1 MNRKEHWTP
10 MLKKKK
16 NSKIV
21 IVDERK
27 KAETGFK
34 KAKTKARSAQDTVP
48 FDECYENGLFRNG
61 ETFSII
67 FTFEN
72 VDYKVMRDNEKDQ
85 LYQKYIHFLNT
96 LPQDVNYQE
105 LILNYPTDRHQLE
118 SAIIPKDSDQICSR
132 SVFNDYCHVM
142 ERLIDRASEQSCE
155 QVILP
160 ALSFT
165 PKTKLDNVSI
175 LFKYFKALQDEALN
189 FGVKVTQL
197 MPQEAFEKLHHL
209 YHMSDKET
217 FLMPTNYLQA
227 DVNLKDYIVPS
238 SFTFI
243 SKYIEVGSAYSSV
256 MFARRFSYQCD
267 DEFIIDLLDNTY
279 DLAVSKHLVRIDKT
293 DALKILKRQ
302 LDDLEARME
311 KRRELNAK
319 RGGEFIP
326 FNLRQKEK
334 DLTGLQ
340 EKLGGSNCD
349 LFAFAVY
356 IYVSANTL
364 DELNDLKDYIK
375 QVALRHQ
382 VVVDVLTGVP
392 QQEAGLQSILPFANP
407 SRTRDGSYLGQPFY
421 LPSDEVANFIPFSYR
436 NNINPAGLIYGT
448 NLITN
453 TPIIIDRTDELNAN
467 GFTLGTSGSGKS
479 VFTKAEFFAAATK
492 YTNDEFIII
501 DPENEY
507 RPLATS
513 DNGTAPPFDGEII
526 KLSPNTDTYIN
537 IFDTDM
543 TYSED
548 GASAVQMKVDF
559 IMTFCEVVKGSEL
572 TAKERSVIDRCTKTV
587 YRDYVQSN
595 GDRSKLPNLTDFY
608 EVLNQQEEKEAA
620 DIALSLE
627 SYVTGSFNIFAH
639 DTNIR
644 YNKKFIIFD
653 IFEMGNQLQ
662 TVGLMV
668 LLEILWQ
675 RVIQNKLRG
684 VRTWVWTDEFSIMFN
699 DDSSGIFRTGD
710 FFEKVYKRIRKHG
723 GVATGATQNIS
734 EVIKSNQAMNMLQ
747 NSEFLVFLAQKEDD
761 LEIIKS
767 RFRLSESQAKY
778 LDIDE
783 PGKGLIKCGKR
794 IIPFSNLIPNDSLMY
809 KICTTKFKDIQARYK
824 AGGAN
829 ESFDHS

>member
-1 MNRKEHWTP
+1 MF
-10 MLKKKK
+10 KKKK
-16 NSKIV
+16 NSKV
-21 IVDERK
+21 LIVDEKKKEAGGFSKSKK
-27 KAETGFK
+27 KAS
-34 KAKTKARSAQDTVP
+34 SAQDTVP

-61 ETFSII
+61 ETFSIL
-67 FTFEN
+67 FSFEN
-72 VDYKVMRDNEKDQ
+72 VDYKVMREKEKDAF
-85 LYQKYIHFLNT
+85 YEKYIHFLNT

-105 LILNYPTDRHQLE
+105 LIMNFPTDRQQLE
-118 SAIIPKDSDQICSR
+118 SAIIPNGENQFCSR
-132 SVFNDYCHVM
+132 AVFNDYCDVM
-142 ERLIDRASEQSCE
+142 NRIIDKAAVQSCE
-155 QVILP
+155 QVIIP
-160 ALSFT
+160 AMSFT
-165 PKTKLDNVSI
+165 PRTKLDNVAV

-189 FGVKVTQL
+189 FGVKVTQI
-197 MPQEAFEKLHHL
+197 MPPEAFEKLHHL
-209 YHMSDKET
+209 YHMSDKEA

-238 SFTFI
+238 SFTFK
-243 SKYIEVGSAYSSV
+243 SKYIETGSAFSCV
-256 MFARRFSYQCD
+256 MFARRFSYECD

-279 DLAVSKHLVRIDKT
+279 DIAVSKHLMRIDKT
-293 DALKILKRQ
+293 ESLKILKRQ
-302 LDDLEARME
+302 MDDLEARLE
-311 KRRELNAK
+311 KRREINAK
-319 RGGEFIP
+319 RGGAFIP
-326 FNLRQKEK
+326 FGLRQREK

-349 LFAFAVY
+349 LFSFAVY
-356 IYVSANTL
+356 VYVSANSL

-392 QQEAGLQSILPFANP
+392 QQEAGLNSILPFANP
-407 SRTRDGSYLGQPFY
+407 SKTKDGSLLGQPFY
-421 LPSDEVANFIPFSYR
+421 LPSDEIANFIPFSYR
-436 NNINPAGLIYGT
+436 NNINPSGLIYGI
-448 NLITN
+448 NQITN

-507 RPLATS
+507 RPLASSTDGS
-513 DNGTAPPFDGEII
+513 NPPFDAEII
-526 KLSPNTDTYIN
+526 KLSPKTDTYIN

-543 TYSED
+543 TYSEE

-559 IMTFCEVVKGSEL
+559 IMTFCEVVKGSAL
-572 TAKERSVIDRCTKTV
+572 TAKERSVIDRCTKIV
-587 YRDYVQSN
+587 YRDYVAAD
-595 GDRSKLPNLTDFY
+595 GDKSKLPNLNDFY
-608 EVLNQQEEKEAA
+608 GALKEQEEKEAG

-639 DTNIR
+639 NTNIQ

-668 LLEILWQ
+668 LLEMLWQ

-684 VRTWVWTDEFSIMFN
+684 VRTWVWTDEFSVMFN
-699 DDSSGIFRTGD
+699 DDSNGIFRTGD

-734 EVIKSNQAMNMLQ
+734 EVIKSKQAMTMLQ
-747 NSEFLVFLAQKEDD
+747 NSEFLVLLAQKEDD
-761 LEIIKS
+761 LEIIKNM
-767 RFRLSESQAKY
+767 FRLSESQAKY

-794 IIPFSNLIPNDSLMY
+794 IIPFSNLIPDDTLMY
-809 KICTTKFKDIQARYK
+809 KICSTKFKDIQANFR
-824 AGGAN
+824 AG
-829 ESFDHS
+829 

>member
-1 MNRKEHWTP
+1 MR
-10 MLKKKK
+10 KKKK

-21 IVDERK
+21 MVNERK
-27 KAETGFK
+27 AQIKSYSK
-34 KAKTKARSAQDTVP
+34 KKPKARSAQDTIP
-48 FDECYENGLFRNG
+48 FDEIYENGLFRSG
-61 ETFSII
+61 ETFSIL
-67 FTFEN
+67 FMFEN
-72 VDYKVMRDNEKDQ
+72 FDYKVMREQEQDAF
-85 LYQKYIHFLNT
+85 YAKYMHFLNT
-96 LPQDVNYQE
+96 LPQGIQYQE
-105 LILNYPTDRHQLE
+105 LILNYPTDRRMLE
-118 SAIIPKDSDQICSR
+118 EAIVPKKKNQICNSA
-132 SVFNDYCHVM
+132 VFRDYCQVM
-142 ERLIDRASEQSCE
+142 DGIIETAENQSCE
-155 QVILP
+155 QVILSSM
-160 ALSFT
+160 SFT
-165 PKTKLDNVSI
+165 PRTKLDDVAV

-189 FGVKVTQL
+189 FSVKVTQL
-197 MPQEAFEKLHHL
+197 MPEAALEKLHHL
-209 YHMSDKET
+209 YHMSDKEP
-217 FLMPTNYLQA
+217 FLLPTSFLQG
-227 DVNLKDYIVPS
+227 DVRLKDYIAPA
-238 SFTFI
+238 SFNFK
-243 SKYIEVGSAYSSV
+243 SKYIEVGSCCSSV
-256 MFARRFSYQCD
+256 MFVKRFSHECD
-267 DEFIIDLLDNTY
+267 DEFITDLLDNTY
-279 DLAVSKHLVRIDKT
+279 DIAVSKHICRMDKT
-293 DALKILKRQ
+293 DSLKILKRQ
-302 LDDLEARME
+302 MDDLEARME

-319 RGGEFIP
+319 RGGQYVP
-326 FNLRQKEK
+326 YKLRQREK
-334 DLTGLQ
+334 ALTDMQ

-349 LFAFAVY
+349 LFSFGIY
-356 IYVSANTL
+356 IYVSADTL
-364 DELNDLKDYIK
+364 EQLNDLKDYIK
-375 QVALRHQ
+375 QIALRHQ

-392 QQEAGLQSILPFANP
+392 QQELGLQSIMPFANP
-407 SRTRDGSYLGQPFY
+407 SKMKDGSYLGQPFY
-421 LPSDEVANFIPFSYR
+421 LTTDEVGNFIPFSYR
-436 NNINPAGLIYGT
+436 NNINPSGLIYGI
-448 NLITN
+448 NQITN
-453 TPIIIDRTDELNAN
+453 TPIIIDRTEEMNAN

-479 VFTKAEFFAAATK
+479 VFTKAEFFAAALK
-492 YTNDEFIII
+492 YPEDEFIII

-507 RPLATS
+507 RALFSNP
-513 DNGTAPPFDGEII
+513 DGTAHPFDAEII

-559 IMTFCEVVKGSEL
+559 IMTFCEVVKGSAL

-587 YRDYVQSN
+587 YLDYITSN
-595 GDRSKLPNLTDFY
+595 GDRSKLPNLTQFY
-608 EVLNQQEEKEAA
+608 DVLKKQEEKEAA
-620 DIALSLE
+620 DLSLSLE

-644 YNKKFIIFD
+644 YNKKFIIYD

-734 EVIKSNQAMNMLQ
+734 EVIKSKQAMTMLQ

-767 RFRLSESQAKY
+767 KFRLSENQAKY

-794 IIPFSNLIPNDSLMY
+794 IIPFSNIIPSDSLMY
-809 KICTTKFKDIQARYK
+809 NICTTKFKDIQNQFR
-824 AGGAN
+824 AG
-829 ESFDHS
+829 